1 MQNHLALALLSCAL
15 FFVKTDSTAFR
26 YQPDKIAVG
35 TVYHYL
41 KTNLDGSVEEHVS
54 LYLAAQDSLVAFKFH
69 PGAERAGLVSAKMD
83 WSIFSV
89 SRLESWQVFYTGERK
104 LFATLQYLPEEKS
117 VVVEI
122 PAMGKPAEKTMIQHV
137 PFHIY
142 NFDFSSLNFAFRH
155 MLAPEKSFVI
165 GIADPT
171 FAENGPLFAYQ
182 GEAEV
187 KFLEEEKREGVPC
200 RKYSINGAG
209 MQNRG
214 GLIWVDKKAEH
225 IVDMEIALP
234 NNPEWQS
241 FKLRLQSVGHMNPAA
256 WEAFIEDQF

>member
-1 MQNHLALALLSCAL
+1 VLSCAL
-15 FFVKTDSTAFR
+15 FFAKTDAALFR
-26 YQPDKIAVG
+26 YQPEKIAAG

-41 KTNLDGSVEEHVS
+41 KTNIDGTVEEHVS
-54 LYLAAQDSLVAFKFH
+54 LYVAAQDSLVAFKFH

-83 WSIFSV
+83 WSIFSAT
-89 SRLESWQVFYTGERK
+89 RLASWQVYYTGERK
-104 LFATLQYLPEEKS
+104 LFATLEYLPEEKS
-117 VVVEI
+117 VAVEI
-122 PAMGKPAEKTMIQHV
+122 PAMGKPSGKTAIPHA

-155 MLAPEKSFVI
+155 LLAPEKSFTI

-171 FAENGPLFAYQ
+171 FAENGPVFAYK

-187 KFLEEEKREGVPC
+187 KFLEEEKRESAQC

-209 MQNRG
+209 LQNRG
-214 GLIWVDKKAEH
+214 GFIWVDKKAGH
-225 IVDMEIALP
+225 IVDMEIAQP